1 LYYPNNSSYA
11 KNKWFQLDLFMLRE
25 L

>member
-11 KNKWFQLDLFMLRE
+11 KIKWFQLGLFMLRE